1 MTLDDAARAELCSGA
16 ARRVFT
22 RIVVSED

>member
-1 MTLDDAARAELCSGA
+1 LGDAARAELLSGA

-22 RIVVSED
+22 RISSPED